1 MQKIPVYLMPG
12 LGAGPKIFKGLNL
25 PPRYELHG
33 MHWEIPYKEESLES
47 YVKRI
52 KQQIKHPNPILLG
65 VSFGGIII
73 QELAKQIAVKQLIII
88 SSIKHQNEFKPS
100 YKIAYKLKIYKIL
113 PVQILKKID
122 WLEKKALTQRFK
134 QKMQLYQRFL
144 EIDNPYYIRWSI
156 RQILAWKQTQ
166 TLPDFVQFV
175 GEKDPVFPPRY
186 IKAPKIIV
194 PEGRHDMMVYQ
205 MKWFN
210 QHLPSYLLK

>member
-12 LGAGPKIFKGLNL
+12 LGAGAKIFKGLHL
-25 PPRYELHG
+25 PPQYELHD
-33 MHWEIPYKEESLES
+33 MHWEIPYKEESLKS
-47 YVKRI
+47 YVLRI

-73 QELAKQIAVKQLIII
+73 QELAKYITVKQLVII

-144 EIDNPYYIRWSI
+144 EIDDPYYIRWSI

-175 GEKDPVFPPRY
+175 GEKDPVFPPKY

-194 PEGRHDMMVYQ
+194 PNGRHDMMVYQ